1 MSVPEGDAGAL
12 GGRKELVVAR
22 AGLYGYGQG
31 HAPLKSLTARAL
43 PVHLLPSFSNN
54 CYLCHL
60 KIRI

>member
-1 MSVPEGDAGAL
+1 MVMD
-12 GGRKELVVAR
+12 R
-22 AGLYGYGQG
+22 G
-31 HAPLKSLTARAL
+31 HAPRKSLTARAL